1 MGTRS
6 RVAGLLGQLFLQ
18 KIQNGGRRFT
28 LDWLVSRVK
37 KVIQH
42 FYWLIRLSGFYLGQS
57 YLATLVTP
65 QNCTKCLEIL
75 LLLYKLHILASDQ
88 KKVFCFF
95 SSNFWGTFVCFLSN
109 FFEKYGKLFEK
120 SRAACGKPNHSWLT
134 SSHNGK
140 EICYRDFIHKV
151 KIELLKEKLYVK

>member
-1 MGTRS
+1 MLQIALSSIFQNVWISYKKRS
-6 RVAGLLGQLFLQ
+6 HILNPGADHGRKIKVAGLLGQLFLE
-18 KIQNGGRRFT
+18 KIHNGGRRFT

-37 KVIQH
+37 KDIQH

-88 KKVFCFF
+88 KKFF
-95 SSNFWGTFVCFLSN
+95 GFFRATFEELLFVFLSN
-109 FFEKYGKLFEK
+109 FFEKYGKLF
-120 SRAACGKPNHSWLT
+120 GFW
-134 SSHNGK
+134 
-140 EICYRDFIHKV
+140 
-151 KIELLKEKLYVK
+151 KLFGA